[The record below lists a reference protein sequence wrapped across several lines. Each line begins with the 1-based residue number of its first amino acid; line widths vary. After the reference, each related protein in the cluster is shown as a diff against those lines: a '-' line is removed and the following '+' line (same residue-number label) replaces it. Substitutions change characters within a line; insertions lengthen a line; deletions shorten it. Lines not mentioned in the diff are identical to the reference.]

1 MSSRIGWPVSLAAA
15 ALAGCTGLAMPRG
28 PIGSAQVLIVI
39 ATSLVVGLVAGFLTG
54 SRWAILA
61 VPATYMACYELTRL
75 GTEAPS
81 VAGIH
86 LDTPVGIMAFVTGR
100 GFHGLVS
107 VAPMMIGAAYGA
119 GVRRLR
125 TGHPTPDPTNSR
137 LGLYVRRS
145 VTGLAAAGLLVL
157 AALVAWPA
165 DTPPITN
172 SDGSPVPGSV
182 AELTTVRAGDH
193 ELALMIRGRSA
204 QAPVLLYLAGGP
216 GGTDLGAMR
225 IFGGRLEDDF
235 VVATWDQRGAGK
247 SYGAL
252 EPTSTLTLDR
262 AVADTIEV
270 TNYLRDRFDE
280 DRIYL
285 VGNSWGSTLGV
296 LAVQRNPELYHAFVG
311 TGQMVSQRE
320 TDRMFFEDTVA
331 WAERTGKGEL
341 ADDLRAQGPPPYRE
355 AWRYAAMLSYERQW
369 NEYQRSPE
377 YDAKGEMPLN
387 VLVGEYSLVEQIQAF
402 NAFLDTAAVLYPQLQ
417 EIDFRRDV
425 RRLDV
430 PVYLVQG
437 RHEARGR
444 AVLANAWFDLLQAP
458 TKQLII
464 FADSGHRP
472 LFEEPDRF
480 HSVMLERVLAE
491 TYPGQ

>member
-1 MSSRIGWPVSLAAA
+1 MSGRIGWPVSLAAA
-15 ALAGCTGLAMPRG
+15 ALAGGTGLAMPRG
-28 PIGSAQVLIVI
+28 PIGAAQVLIVL

-61 VPATYMACYELTRL
+61 APVTYMACYELTRL

-86 LDTPVGIMAFVTGR
+86 LDTPAGVMAFVTGR

-107 VAPMMIGAAYGA
+107 IVPMMIGAVYGA
-119 GVRRLR
+119 GIRRHR
-125 TGHPTPDPTNSR
+125 AVEEDRGPTDTR
-137 LGLYVRRS
+137 LGRYTRRS
-145 VTGLAAAGLLVL
+145 VAGVASAGMLALG
-157 AALVAWPA
+157 ALVAWPA

-172 SDGSPVPGSV
+172 SDGSTVPGSV

-193 ELALMIRGRSA
+193 DLAIMIRGRSV

-225 IFGGRLEDDF
+225 IFSSRLEDDF

-252 EPTSTLTLDR
+252 EPSSSLTLDR
-262 AVADTIEV
+262 AVADAVEV

-280 DRIYL
+280 NRIYL
-285 VGNSWGSTLGV
+285 VGNSWGTTLGV
-296 LAVQRNPELYHAFVG
+296 LAAQRHPELYHAFVG

-320 TDRMFFEDTVA
+320 TDRMFYEDTVA
-331 WAERTGKGEL
+331 WAERTGQADL
-341 ADDLRAQGPPPYRE
+341 ATDLRSQGPPPYQE
-355 AWRYAAMLSYERQW
+355 PWRYAAMLSYERQW
-369 NEYQRSPE
+369 NEYQRAPE

-402 NAFLDTAAVLYPQLQ
+402 NAFLDTAAVIYPQLQ

-425 RRLDV
+425 PRLDV
-430 PVYLVQG
+430 PVFLVQG

-444 AVLANAWFDLLQAP
+444 AVLATAWFDRLQAP
-458 TKQLII
+458 SKQLII
-464 FADSGHRP
+464 FAGSGHRP

-480 HSVMLERVLAE
+480 HSVMLDVVLAE
-491 TYPGQ
+491 TYPGH